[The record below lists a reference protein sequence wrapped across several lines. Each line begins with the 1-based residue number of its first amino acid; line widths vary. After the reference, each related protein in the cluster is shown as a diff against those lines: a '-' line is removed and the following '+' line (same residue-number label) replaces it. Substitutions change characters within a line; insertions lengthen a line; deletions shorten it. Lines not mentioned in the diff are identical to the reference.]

1 MKSIDTIIQEEIQHL
16 IEQEYRR
23 NPRLFRG
30 PPRYAATTE
39 EAAEEAPAE
48 EAAETVIDIPP
59 AEFVAS
65 REGEGEPYTVTGPS
79 EEDIKT
85 KVQRAMTPKRRPPFT
100 KEKTQP
106 RRRLGDPEPEP
117 VTPKVTPPEPAT
129 PEVTPAAVKAVTK
142 ADQPPQP
149 AATAV
154 KAATK
159 QTPTPVQKTKRS
171 SLKGEIRGDVNTG
184 KRAFYPA
191 GGGDP
196 IDVTNIEPKESLSD
210 YVEKHGGQFGRLH
223 YNAAK
228 NRAISHHVLQT
239 LEKRN
244 AGESESAYE
253 ETSKETRGD
262 TTIEDEFVRH
272 PDGTVS
278 KKYTKTRRSGNLEE
292 SVHNIIKEEVEHH
305 LLEQT
310 KQETSMG
317 RTRPAPVKITEPYCI
332 PKPYGKQCF
341 LPPSAIKDVA
351 PMTDEERAESD
362 REALLDAIKSG
373 YFNEDELRK
382 IQTNLEGFGV
392 PEVDFSP
399 PPDMP
404 PPDDFTDLLNVADLA
419 RTRNK
424 AEPRPP
430 PKETPGLK
438 AVFGRGGGFTLMPTR
453 VPD

>member
-1 MKSIDTIIQEEIQHL
+1 LKSIDTIIQEEIQHL

-106 RRRLGDPEPEP
+106 RRRLGD
-117 VTPKVTPPEPAT
+117 
-129 PEVTPAAVKAVTK
+129 
-142 ADQPPQP
+142 
-149 AATAV
+149 
-154 KAATK
+154 
-159 QTPTPVQKTKRS
+159 
-171 SLKGEIRGDVNTG
+171 
-184 KRAFYPA
+184 
-191 GGGDP
+191 
-196 IDVTNIEPKESLSD
+196 

-223 YNAAK
+223 YDAAK